1 MLNQPTVFE
10 AAHIEYKEVNGFA
23 AAYLFTSCSHSNP
36 NFVAGLNTYS
46 SMPSCSPST
55 PERAAVIWPFRM
67 SPL

>member
-36 NFVAGLNTYS
+36 NFVAGLAYS
-46 SMPSCSPST
+46 SMLSCSPFD
-55 PERAAVIWPFRM
+55 A
-67 SPL
+67 